1 MPVLIKIPTPLRSF
15 TKGQRSVEAEGR
27 TVSEV
32 LQALESK
39 FPGIHDRL
47 FDSQNKRL
55 TTNIYLNNDDIRFL
69 NKEEGRYEIAL
80 NTPVKDGDQLALIPP
95 IAGGK

>member
-1 MPVLIKIPTPLRSF
+1 MPILVKVPTPLRSF
-15 TKGQRSVEAEGR
+15 TNGQRSVEAEGR

-32 LQALESK
+32 LQALESR
-39 FPGIHDRL
+39 FPGIHARI
-47 FDSQNKRL
+47 FDPQNKRL
-55 TTNIYLNNDDIRFL
+55 FTNIYLNNDDIRFL